1 MKSQYINSVLAL
13 IFVSF
18 STGLWAQKNKLRK
31 AEKQSDNLAYV
42 DAREVYLKVV
52 DKGYTSAQVFESLG
66 DTYYWNSDYVN
77 AAKWFGSLID
87 QFPDQA
93 NAAIIYRAA
102 QANKSAGNLNRANQL
117 MEKFS
122 SMDGASAYLGTSE
135 VSPLPFEVT
144 LKDQAGYNSDYSDF
158 GPAFLGQSMVFSST
172 RPQGQDAELHNWTN
186 QPFSKLYQTTFDE
199 QGNVIGVD
207 PLRGAFEPAG
217 YQSTATFTA
226 DGKVMYFTQSQS
238 LTKDQEKSDPT
249 MRLKLVRAELMENGE
264 WGNFKDLPLNDVSFS
279 SAHPTL
285 SADESKLYFA
295 SDRPGGL
302 GGTDLWYAVIL
313 GDSISAQPVNLG
325 ANINTAGRETFP
337 FVDAQNVLYF
347 ASDSYAGM
355 GGLDIYS
362 LDLSD
367 EGASIAH
374 LLEPVNSPMDDFG
387 LIYNVERAEGYFAS
401 NRGGADSQG
410 DQIYSFKAVCKIALT
425 GNVYDQET
433 GEEIPGAYVQV
444 FDGENVQV
452 EEFVMGQ
459 EARFSFEYKCDQD
472 LRIVATAPGYEPNE
486 VILHT
491 PAVTSEMTVPVPL
504 IYKDLCRPNDLG
516 CKLNLQPIYFDFD
529 RYNIR
534 TDAEVELAKILVAME
549 EHPKIIINIE
559 SHTDQRGSN
568 EYNEILSSKR
578 AAATRSWLIEKG
590 IAAER
595 LTAKGFG
602 EAQPLID
609 CNENDCSDEEHQLN
623 RRSVFLVQE

>member
-42 DAREVYLKVV
+42 DAREVYLKIVE
-52 DKGYTSAQVFESLG
+52 KGYTSAQVYQNLG
-66 DTYYWNSDYVN
+66 DTYYWNSDYEN
-77 AAKWFGSLID
+77 AAKWYGSLID

-93 NAAIIYRAA
+93 NAASIYRAA
-102 QANKSAGNLNRANQL
+102 QAYKTSGDVNRVNQL
-117 MEKFS
+117 MEKFI
-122 SMDGASAYLGTSE
+122 SMEGALAYLGTSE
-135 VSPLPFEVT
+135 VSFLPFEVI
-144 LKDQAGYNSDYSDF
+144 LKDQSGYNSDYSDF

-186 QPFSKLYQTTFDE
+186 QPFSKLYQTNFDE

-226 DGKVMYFTQSQS
+226 DGNVMYFTQSQS
-238 LTKDQEKSDPT
+238 LTKEQEKADPT

-279 SAHPTL
+279 SAHPAL
-285 SADESKLYFA
+285 SADESRLYFA

-325 ANINTAGRETFP
+325 EKINTAGRETFP
-337 FVDAQNVLYF
+337 FVDANNMLYF

-355 GGLDIYS
+355 GGLDIFS
-362 LDLSD
+362 VDLSD
-367 EGASIAH
+367 ENALIAH

-387 LIYNVERAEGYFAS
+387 LIYNIERAEGYFAS
-401 NRGGADSQG
+401 NRDGADSQG

-504 IYKDLCRPNDLG
+504 TFKDLCRPNDLG

>member
-42 DAREVYLKVV
+42 DAREVYLKIVE
-52 DKGYTSAQVFESLG
+52 KGYTSAQVYQNLG
-66 DTYYWNSDYVN
+66 DTYYWNSDYEN
-77 AAKWFGSLID
+77 AAKWYGSLID

-93 NAAIIYRAA
+93 NAASIYRAA
-102 QANKSAGNLNRANQL
+102 QAYKTSGDVNRVNQL
-117 MEKFS
+117 MEKFI
-122 SMDGASAYLGTSE
+122 SMEGALAYLGTSE
-135 VSPLPFEVT
+135 VSFLPFEVI
-144 LKDQAGYNSDYSDF
+144 LKDQSGYNSDYSDF

-186 QPFSKLYQTTFDE
+186 QPFSKLYQTNFDE

-226 DGKVMYFTQSQS
+226 DGNVMYFTQSQS
-238 LTKDQEKSDPT
+238 LTKEQEKADPT

-279 SAHPTL
+279 SAHPAL
-285 SADESKLYFA
+285 SADESRLYFA

-325 ANINTAGRETFP
+325 EKINTAGRETFP
-337 FVDAQNVLYF
+337 FVDANNMLYF

-355 GGLDIYS
+355 GGLDIFS
-362 LDLSD
+362 VDLSD
-367 EGASIAH
+367 ENALIAH

-401 NRGGADSQG
+401 NRDGADSQG

-433 GEEIPGAYVQV
+433 GGEIPGAYVQV

-504 IYKDLCRPNDLG
+504 TFKDLCRPNDLG

>member
-42 DAREVYLKVV
+42 DAREVYLKIVE
-52 DKGYTSAQVFESLG
+52 KGYTSAQVYQNLG
-66 DTYYWNSDYVN
+66 DTYYWNSDYEN
-77 AAKWFGSLID
+77 AAKWYGSLID

-93 NAAIIYRAA
+93 NAASIYRAA
-102 QANKSAGNLNRANQL
+102 QAYKTSGDVNRVNQL
-117 MEKFS
+117 MEKFI
-122 SMDGASAYLGTSE
+122 SMEGALAYLGTSE
-135 VSPLPFEVT
+135 VSSLPFEVI
-144 LKDQAGYNSDYSDF
+144 LKDQSGYNSDYSDF

-186 QPFSKLYQTTFDE
+186 QPFSKLYQTNFDE

-226 DGKVMYFTQSQS
+226 DGNVMYFTQSQS
-238 LTKDQEKSDPT
+238 LTKEQEKADPT

-279 SAHPTL
+279 SAHPAL
-285 SADESKLYFA
+285 SADESRLYFA

-325 ANINTAGRETFP
+325 EKINTAGRETFP
-337 FVDAQNVLYF
+337 FVDANNMLYF

-355 GGLDIYS
+355 GGLDIFS
-362 LDLSD
+362 VDLSD
-367 EGASIAH
+367 ENALIAH

-504 IYKDLCRPNDLG
+504 TFKDLCRPNDLG

-549 EHPKIIINIE
+549 EHPEIIINIE

>member
-42 DAREVYLKVV
+42 DAREVYLKIVE
-52 DKGYTSAQVFESLG
+52 KGYTSAQVYQNLA

-77 AAKWFGSLID
+77 AAKWYGSLID

-93 NAAIIYRAA
+93 NAASIYRAA
-102 QANKSAGNLNRANQL
+102 QAYKTSGDVNRVNQL
-117 MEKFS
+117 MEKFI
-122 SMDGASAYLGTSE
+122 SMEGALAYLGTSE
-135 VSPLPFEVT
+135 VSFLPFEVI
-144 LKDQAGYNSDYSDF
+144 LKDQSGYNSDYSDF

-186 QPFSKLYQTTFDE
+186 QPFSKLYQTNFDE

-226 DGKVMYFTQSQS
+226 DGNVMYFTQSQS
-238 LTKDQEKSDPT
+238 LTKEQEKADPT

-279 SAHPTL
+279 SAHPAL
-285 SADESKLYFA
+285 SADESRLYFA

-325 ANINTAGRETFP
+325 EKINTAGRETFP
-337 FVDAQNVLYF
+337 FVDANNMLYF

-355 GGLDIYS
+355 GGLDIFS
-362 LDLSD
+362 VDLSD
-367 EGASIAH
+367 ENAIIAH
-374 LLEPVNSPMDDFG
+374 LSEPVNSPMDDFS
-387 LIYNVERAEGYFAS
+387 LVYSVERAEGYFAS

-433 GEEIPGAYVQV
+433 GGEIPGAYVQV
-444 FDGENVQV
+444 FDGQNVQV

-534 TDAEVELAKILVAME
+534 TDAEVELAKILVAMQE
-549 EHPKIIINIE
+549 NPEIIVNIE
-559 SHTDQRGSN
+559 SHTDQLGSD
-568 EYNEILSSKR
+568 EYNEVLSSKR

-602 EAQPLID
+602 ESQPLID

>member
-42 DAREVYLKVV
+42 DAREVYLKIVER
-52 DKGYTSAQVFESLG
+52 GYTSAQVFESLG

-77 AAKWFGSLID
+77 AAKWYGSLID

-122 SMDGASAYLGTSE
+122 SMDGAVAYLGTSE

-199 QGNVIGVD
+199 QGNVISVD

-374 LLEPVNSPMDDFG
+374 LLEPVNSPMDDFS
-387 LIYNVERAEGYFAS
+387 LVYSVERAEGYFAS

-444 FDGENVQV
+444 FDGQNVQV

>member
-42 DAREVYLKVV
+42 DAREVYLKIVER
-52 DKGYTSAQVFESLG
+52 GYTSAQVYQNLG

-77 AAKWFGSLID
+77 AAKWYGSLID

-122 SMDGASAYLGTSE
+122 SMDGAVAYLGTSE

-199 QGNVIGVD
+199 QGNVISVD

>member
-1 MKSQYINSVLAL
+1 MKGQYINSVLAL

-31 AEKQSDNLAYV
+31 AQKQSDNLAYV

-77 AAKWFGSLID
+77 AAKWYGSLID

-93 NAAIIYRAA
+93 NSAIIYRAA
-102 QANKSAGNLNRANQL
+102 QAYKTSGDVNRVNQL
-117 MEKFS
+117 MEKFI
-122 SMDGASAYLGTSE
+122 SMEGALAYLGTSE
-135 VSPLPFEVT
+135 VSFLPFEVI
-144 LKDQAGYNSDYSDF
+144 LKDQSGYNSDYSDF

-186 QPFSKLYQTTFDE
+186 QPFSKLYQTNFDE

-226 DGKVMYFTQSQS
+226 DGNVMYFTQSQS
-238 LTKDQEKSDPT
+238 LTKEQEKADPT

-279 SAHPTL
+279 SAHPAL
-285 SADESKLYFA
+285 SADESRLYFA

-325 ANINTAGRETFP
+325 EKINTAGRETFP
-337 FVDAQNVLYF
+337 FVDANNMLYF

-355 GGLDIYS
+355 GGLDIFS
-362 LDLSD
+362 VNLSD
-367 EGASIAH
+367 ENALIAH
-374 LLEPVNSPMDDFG
+374 LSEPVNSPMDDFS
-387 LIYNVERAEGYFAS
+387 LVYSVERAEGYFAS

-444 FDGENVQV
+444 FDGQNVQV

-504 IYKDLCRPNDLG
+504 IYNDLCRPNDLG

-534 TDAEVELAKILVAME
+534 ADAEVELAKILVAMQE
-549 EHPKIIINIE
+549 NPEIIVNIE
-559 SHTDQRGSN
+559 SHTDQLGSD
-568 EYNEILSSKR
+568 EYNEVLSSKR

-602 EAQPLID
+602 ESQPLID

>member
-77 AAKWFGSLID
+77 AAKWYGSLID

>member
-42 DAREVYLKVV
+42 DAREVYLKIVE
-52 DKGYTSAQVFESLG
+52 KGYTSAQVYQNLA

-77 AAKWFGSLID
+77 AAKWYGSLID

-93 NAAIIYRAA
+93 NAASIYRAA
-102 QANKSAGNLNRANQL
+102 QAYKTSGDVNRVNQL
-117 MEKFS
+117 MEKFI
-122 SMDGASAYLGTSE
+122 SMEGALAYLGTSE
-135 VSPLPFEVT
+135 VSFLPFEVI
-144 LKDQAGYNSDYSDF
+144 LKDQSGYNSDYSDF

-186 QPFSKLYQTTFDE
+186 QPFSKLYQTNFDE

-226 DGKVMYFTQSQS
+226 DGNVMYFTQSQS
-238 LTKDQEKSDPT
+238 LTKEQEKADPT

-279 SAHPTL
+279 SAHPAL
-285 SADESKLYFA
+285 SADESRLYFA

-325 ANINTAGRETFP
+325 EKINTAGRETFP
-337 FVDAQNVLYF
+337 FVDANNMLYF

-355 GGLDIYS
+355 GGLDIFS
-362 LDLSD
+362 VDLSD
-367 EGASIAH
+367 ENALIAH
-374 LLEPVNSPMDDFG
+374 LSEPVNSPMDDFS
-387 LIYNVERAEGYFAS
+387 LVYSVERAEGYFAS

-433 GEEIPGAYVQV
+433 GGEIPGAYVQV
-444 FDGENVQV
+444 FDGQNVQV

-534 TDAEVELAKILVAME
+534 TDAEVELAKILVAMQE
-549 EHPKIIINIE
+549 NPEIIVNIE
-559 SHTDQRGSN
+559 SHTDQLGSD
-568 EYNEILSSKR
+568 EYNEVLSSKR

-602 EAQPLID
+602 ESQPLID

>member
-1 MKSQYINSVLAL
+1 MKSQYINTVLVL
-13 IFVSF
+13 IFLGF
-18 STGLWAQKNKLRK
+18 STGTWAQKNKLRK

-52 DKGYTSAQVFESLG
+52 EKGYTSAQVFENLG

-77 AAKWFGSLID
+77 AAKWYNSLIN

-93 NAAIIYRAA
+93 TAAIMYRAA
-102 QANKSAGNLNRANQL
+102 QASKSAGDANRANEL
-117 MEKFS
+117 MEQFS
-122 SMDGASAYLGTSE
+122 AMDGALAYLGNAQ
-135 VSPLPFEVT
+135 VSALPFEVT
-144 LKDQAGYNSDYSDF
+144 LKDQSGFNSSYSDF

-172 RPQGQDAELHNWTN
+172 RPQGQDAKLHNWTN
-186 QPFSKLYQTTFDE
+186 QPFSKLYQTSFNP
-199 QGNVIGVD
+199 QGNVIGVN

-238 LTKDQEKSDPT
+238 LTKEQEKADPT

-264 WGNFKDLPLNDVSFS
+264 WGNFKDLSLNDVSYS
-279 SAHPTL
+279 SAHPAL

-313 GDSISAQPVNLG
+313 GDSISAEPVNLG
-325 ANINTAGRETFP
+325 ASINTAGRETFP
-337 FVDAQNVLYF
+337 YVDAQNILYF

-367 EGASIAH
+367 EEASIAH
-374 LLEPVNSPMDDFG
+374 LSEPVNSPMDDFG
-387 LIYNVERAEGYFAS
+387 LVYSVEHQTGYFAS
-401 NRGGADSQG
+401 NRGAADSQG
-410 DQIYSFKAVCKIALT
+410 DEIYAFEALCKIALT
-425 GNVYDQET
+425 GNVFDQET
-433 GEEIPGAYVQV
+433 GKEIPGAYVQI
-444 FDGENVQV
+444 FDPENNQVQ
-452 EEFVMGQ
+452 EFVMGP
-459 EARFSFEYKCDQD
+459 EARFSFAYDCDQD
-472 LRIVATAPGYEPNE
+472 IRIRATAPGYEPYE

-491 PAVTSEMTVPVPL
+491 PAVSSEMTVPIPL
-504 IYKDLCRPNDLG
+504 TFKDPCRPNDLG

-534 TDAEVELAKILVAME
+534 PDAEVELAKILVAME
-549 EHPKIIINIE
+549 QNPEIVVNIE
-559 SHTDQRGSN
+559 SHTDQRGSD
-568 EYNEILSSKR
+568 EYNESLSSKR
-578 AAATRSWLIEKG
+578 AASTRSWLIEKG
-590 IAAER
+590 VAAQR

-602 EAQPLID
+602 ESRPLID
-609 CNENDCSDEEHQLN
+609 CNEGPCSDEDHQLN
-623 RRSVFLVQE
+623 RRSVFLVQQ

>member
-623 RRSVFLVQE
+623 RRSVFLAQE